1 MLTMTPITDQQIEQ
15 IAAELQT
22 GMLCYLN
29 TKTGEII
36 FVPNEDLVYDT
47 KGWEEAFKKLDTDF
61 NFREI
66 EKPNSKEQFI
76 IMEDFVL
83 GLPDDKLK
91 LELLDVLDDEK
102 PFRNFR
108 KAIDKSHLRNEWLA
122 FNSQKLMQWIK
133 EEVQFILERAGDGA

>member
-1 MLTMTPITDQQIEQ
+1 MTPLTQDQIKE
-15 IAAELQT
+15 IASELQT

-36 FVPNEDLVYDT
+36 YVPNEDLVHDT
-47 KGWEEAFKKLDTDF
+47 KGWEDVFKKLDNDF

-83 GLPDDKLK
+83 ALPDDNLK
-91 LELLDVLDDEK
+91 SELLDVLDDEK

-108 KAIDKSHLRNEWLA
+108 KAVDKSHLRNEWLA
-122 FNSQKLMQWIK
+122 FNNKKLVDWVA
-133 EEVQFILERAGDGA
+133 EEVQFILERAGDEG

>member
-1 MLTMTPITDQQIEQ
+1 MTPLTQEQ
-15 IAAELQT
+15 IKHIAEELQT

-36 FVPNEDLVYDT
+36 YVPNEELVYDT
-47 KGWEEAFKKLDTDF
+47 KEWEVSFKKLDNDF

-66 EKPNSKEQFI
+66 EKPNSKEQFT

-83 GLPDDKLK
+83 ALPDDKIK
-91 LELLDVLDDEK
+91 SELLDVLNDEK

-108 KAIDKSHLRNEWLA
+108 KAIDKSHLRNEWFA
-122 FNSQKLMQWIK
+122 FNNKKLVDWVT
-133 EEVQFILERAGDGA
+133 EEIQFILERAGDEG